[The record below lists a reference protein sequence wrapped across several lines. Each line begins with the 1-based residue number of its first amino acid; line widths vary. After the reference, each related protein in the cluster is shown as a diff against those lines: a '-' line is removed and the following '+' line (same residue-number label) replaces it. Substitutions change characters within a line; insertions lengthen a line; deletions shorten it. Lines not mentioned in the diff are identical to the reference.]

1 MVSSGDLGMPKVVAV
16 TDTRGARGAR
26 DIAWTLAEF
35 WAKRGHRTV
44 LVYADDASCRE
55 GNWGFIDALGDIS
68 RIDRFEKVLQ
78 YGAVA
83 SMKVLPGGSVVADRS
98 SRVTRERISSL
109 LDKLRPLA
117 DTIVVAAPPIADST
131 EAQFEAQLL
140 CAAAE
145 RTVLVAAKGKSRA
158 GDLTAA
164 AEALAKAQAVSLGA
178 VLIEG
183 SNDGHA
189 FWRNA
194 RRSAAVGSLPEP
206 IITPVNLQSS
216 LAEESS
222 LSDEKVLADSRLARD
237 R

>member
-1 MVSSGDLGMPKVVAV
+1 ML
-16 TDTRGARGAR
+16 
-26 DIAWTLAEF
+26 
-35 WAKRGHRTV
+35 
-44 LVYADDASCRE
+44 
-55 GNWGFIDALGDIS
+55 LGDSS
-68 RIDRFEKVLQ
+68 RIDRFEEVLR

-98 SRVTRERISSL
+98 SRVTRERIGAL

-140 CAAAE
+140 CAAAD

-164 AEALAKAQAVSLGA
+164 AEALAKAQAVSAGCRA
-178 VLIEG
+178 DRRVERRASVLATHPPRCGCRKPTRAHYHTREPTE
-183 SNDGHA
+183 
-189 FWRNA
+189 FVA
-194 RRSAAVGSLPEP
+194 RRKSVR
-206 IITPVNLQSS
+206 T
-216 LAEESS
+216 
-222 LSDEKVLADSRLARD
+222 DSGLDRD